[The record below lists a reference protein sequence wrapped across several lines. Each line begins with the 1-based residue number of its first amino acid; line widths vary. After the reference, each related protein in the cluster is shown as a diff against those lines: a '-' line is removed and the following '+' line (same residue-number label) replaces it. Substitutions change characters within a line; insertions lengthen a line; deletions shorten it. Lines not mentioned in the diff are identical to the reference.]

1 MEIIESTLF
10 CLFLVKGN
18 RPTQT
23 MKRILIIDDDAT
35 ICMML
40 QGLLKR
46 KSYDADV
53 VFSAGE
59 AIKKLEKHKFDLV
72 VSDFRLPD
80 FDGLELLQK
89 IKNLLPQIP
98 VIIMTSYADIR
109 TAVNAIK
116 MGAFEYVTKPL
127 NPEEILLLI
136 QSALEKADEKEEE
149 KNTQLH
155 FVKGES
161 SSALQIDQYI
171 KLVAPTELSVIIEGE
186 SGTGKEI
193 AARRIH
199 LESKRKD
206 KNFVAVDC
214 GALSTDLAGSELFGH
229 VKGAFTGAIGDKEGQ
244 FEAAKG
250 GSIFLDEIG
259 NLSYDIQVKLLR
271 AIQERKIRRIGSN
284 SDIDIDVRII
294 VATNEDLNLEVKNG
308 NFREDLYHR
317 LNEFKITVPALR
329 ERGDDIQLFAN
340 YFLHSSNQELTKN
353 ITCFTPQVLNKFMQ
367 YSWPGN
373 LRELRNVVRRSV
385 LLTQNDQIDVMT
397 LPNEILNFSKQ
408 EEQSNS
414 SDLKELQAMNE
425 KELIISTLKDV
436 NFNKSKA
443 ARILNIDRKT
453 LYNKIKQY
461 QLDL

>member
-1 MEIIESTLF
+1 
-10 CLFLVKGN
+10 
-18 RPTQT
+18 

-35 ICMML
+35 ICLML

-46 KSYDADV
+46 KGFDADT

-59 AIKKLEKHKFDLV
+59 AIKKLEIETFDLV
-72 VSDFRLPD
+72 LSDFRLPD

-89 IKNLLPQIP
+89 IKAMHPSVP

-109 TAVNAIK
+109 TAVSAIK

-127 NPEEILLLI
+127 NPDEILLLI
-136 QSALEKADEKEEE
+136 NSALEKAQEKQEAPKKKE
-149 KNTQLH
+149 KKKKPAVD
-155 FVKGES
+155 FVRGES
-161 SSALQIDQYI
+161 SSSLQIDQYI
-171 KLVAPTELSVIIEGE
+171 RLVAPTDMSVIIEGE

-199 LESKRKD
+199 AESNRKG
-206 KNFVAVDC
+206 KTFVAVDC

-229 VKGAFTGAIGDKEGQ
+229 VKGSFTGAITDKEGQ

-250 GSIFLDEIG
+250 GTLFLDEIG
-259 NLSYDIQVKLLR
+259 NLSYEIQVKLLR
-271 AIQERKIRRIGSN
+271 ALQERKVRRIGSN
-284 SDIDIDVRII
+284 KDIDVDVRIV
-294 VATNEDLNLEVKNG
+294 VATNEDLALSVNKG
-308 NFREDLYHR
+308 DFREDLYHR

-329 ERGDDIQLFAN
+329 NRDEDIVLFAN
-340 YFLHSSNQELTKN
+340 YFLDLSNNELKKEVDK
-353 ITCFTPQVLNKFMQ
+353 FSDEVLDKFRT

-385 LLTQNDQIDVMT
+385 LLSQGDQVEIIS
-397 LPNEILNFSKQ
+397 LPTEILNDQPKNDVVI
-408 EEQSNS
+408 EGSN
-414 SDLKELQAMNE
+414 LKLIQAANE
-425 KELIISTLKDV
+425 KELIISTLRKV

-443 ARILNIDRKT
+443 ARLLNIDRKT

-461 QLDL
+461 GIEV

>member
-1 MEIIESTLF
+1 
-10 CLFLVKGN
+10 
-18 RPTQT
+18 

-35 ICMML
+35 ICLML

-46 KSYDADV
+46 KGFDADT

-59 AIKKLEKHKFDLV
+59 AIKKLENETFDLV
-72 VSDFRLPD
+72 LSDFRLPD

-89 IKNLLPQIP
+89 IKAMHPSVP

-109 TAVNAIK
+109 TAVSAIK

-127 NPEEILLLI
+127 NPDEILLLI
-136 QSALEKADEKEEE
+136 NSALEKAQEKQEAPQKKE
-149 KNTQLH
+149 KKKKPAID
-155 FVKGES
+155 FVRGES
-161 SSALQIDQYI
+161 SSSLQIDQYI
-171 KLVAPTELSVIIEGE
+171 RLVAPTDMSVIIEGE

-199 LESKRKD
+199 AESNRKG
-206 KNFVAVDC
+206 KTFVAVDC

-229 VKGAFTGAIGDKEGQ
+229 VKGSFTGAITDKEGQ

-250 GSIFLDEIG
+250 GTLFLDEIG
-259 NLSYDIQVKLLR
+259 NLSYEIQVKLLR
-271 AIQERKIRRIGSN
+271 ALQERKVRRIGSN
-284 SDIDIDVRII
+284 KDIDVDVRIV
-294 VATNEDLNLEVKNG
+294 VATNEDLALSVNNG
-308 NFREDLYHR
+308 DFREDLYHR

-329 ERGDDIQLFAN
+329 NRDEDIVLFAN
-340 YFLHSSNQELTKN
+340 YFLDLSNSE
-353 ITCFTPQVLNKFMQ
+353 LNKEIEKFSDEVLDKFRT

-385 LLTQNDQIDVMT
+385 LLSQGDQVEIIS
-397 LPNEILNFSKQ
+397 LPSEILNDQPKNDVVI
-408 EEQSNS
+408 EGSN
-414 SDLKELQAMNE
+414 LKLIQAANE
-425 KELIISTLKDV
+425 KELIISTLRKV

-443 ARILNIDRKT
+443 ARLLNIDRKT

-461 QLDL
+461 GIEV